1 MLFCFNLIKQVAWG
15 PGQLKDEKTYTEDRR
30 EGKCRFMTLS
40 IEFCPNKKPLRDAD
54 LVHRLKWEMF
64 YDKVMIRRHL
74 RC

>member
-40 IEFCPNKKPLRDAD
+40 IEFCLNKKVLENWNIE
-54 LVHRLKWEMF
+54 HYLKNRNEAL
-64 YDKVMIRRHL
+64 KKGQ
-74 RC
+74 